1 MTYTVRTAVFEGPL
15 DLLLQLC
22 NRHQIDVTAVRLSDL
37 VAEYLF
43 HLEQMRRLDLEVTS
57 EFVLVA
63 ATLIELKARRLLPG
77 PG

>member
-1 MTYTVRTAVFEGPL
+1 M
-15 DLLLQLC
+15 
-22 NRHQIDVTAVRLSDL
+22 RLIDL
-37 VAEYLF
+37 VTEYLF

-77 PG
+77 PR